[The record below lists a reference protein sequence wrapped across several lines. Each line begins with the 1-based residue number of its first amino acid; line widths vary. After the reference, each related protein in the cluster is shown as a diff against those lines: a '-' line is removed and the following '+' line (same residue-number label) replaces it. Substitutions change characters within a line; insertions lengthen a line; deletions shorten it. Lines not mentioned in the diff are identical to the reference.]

1 MPGVVNNFAR
11 VLVLL
16 QVLVTLNADA
26 QEANAEHQAAE
37 KIRQIIH
44 QAKRAKTDKEHWLV
58 AYEALLLFQKPVPD
72 AAQTAAAKELL
83 KEFLFLGEQTSDN
96 QPHPEFEAIYKLITI
111 VTQVAG
117 DRFTGALLPL
127 IESADD
133 DKLRKSAL
141 EFVLEFLPDKSF
153 GPHPSRPAGL
163 ETWLASYLRQGKLP
177 PKEFLDRLFEEKPVR
192 AVQLFF
198 EVYSSWLNEEVP
210 PGHWVLFAYVSSEVR
225 NLELLQTWV
234 ESEAQL
240 RKYLPEDRC
249 LALQKD
255 VDVLT
260 KRVAQDLQRLWDS
273 CPQWYVRR
281 YVVEQVRK
289 YPKLFMTPELLK
301 LMEKENHPAIKPL
314 VEKLLKPS
322 GDLAPKTP

>member
-1 MPGVVNNFAR
+1 
-11 VLVLL
+11 
-16 QVLVTLNADA
+16 
-26 QEANAEHQAAE
+26 
-37 KIRQIIH
+37 
-44 QAKRAKTDKEHWLV
+44 
-58 AYEALLLFQKPVPD
+58 
-72 AAQTAAAKELL
+72 
-83 KEFLFLGEQTSDN
+83 
-96 QPHPEFEAIYKLITI
+96 
-111 VTQVAG
+111 
-117 DRFTGALLPL
+117 
-127 IESADD
+127 
-133 DKLRKSAL
+133 
-141 EFVLEFLPDKSF
+141 
-153 GPHPSRPAGL
+153 
-163 ETWLASYLRQGKLP
+163 
-177 PKEFLDRLFEEKPVR
+177 
-192 AVQLFF
+192 
-198 EVYSSWLNEEVP
+198 
-210 PGHWVLFAYVSSEVR
+210 VLFAYVSSEVR

-322 GDLAPKTP
+322 GDLAPKSP